1 MANPIEINGTSDFDS
16 EVSAFSSL
24 LRIGQ
29 SARSLLSKDLTRIIL
44 LMRWHALFCLR
55 KSIKQRSSNSLYK
68 LAFGCIKEIRP
79 LARIILLMRWHA
91 LFCLRESIKQES
103 PNSLYK
109 LAFDE

>member
-29 SARSLLSKDLTRIIL
+29 A
-44 LMRWHALFCLR
+44 ALFLLL
-55 KSIKQRSSNSLYK
+55 KD
-68 LAFGCIKEIRP
+68 

-109 LAFDE
+109 LAFDYIKKLSTIDYLFTSA